1 MKFADASRARIAA
14 VTANCSDC
22 RAAASLGYLKK
33 NGAVDKIH
41 LPRAFFETESRVG
54 AEAGDGLVV
63 ESQFDPR
70 LPASANSGAMAD
82 TSLSATGR
90 GAGFSSSTLTS
101 FTTWV
106 TRAAR
111 NCTPRAEVAM
121 AIVQIKAD
129 AAAMNFVCGEPAN
142 RFFIPAGILVHKKQH
157 RCRHWLN

>member
-1 MKFADASRARIAA
+1 MVRSLKVNSLRDCVPVLTA
-14 VTANCSDC
+14 VPW
-22 RAAASLGYLKK
+22 R
-33 NGAVDKIH
+33 
-41 LPRAFFETESRVG
+41 
-54 AEAGDGLVV
+54 
-63 ESQFDPR
+63 
-70 LPASANSGAMAD
+70 M

-111 NCTPRAEVAM
+111 NSTPRAEVAM

-142 RFFIPAGILVHKKQH
+142 RLFIPAGILVHKH
-157 RCRHWLN
+157 GIDVG